1 MTRQCPWIP
10 AGPTNASR
18 LIAIFLV
25 CTLANALIVRAAVV
39 TFQNGVSS
47 YTGTVD
53 TFVQQAAPAT
63 ANGASTAAEWDGDDP
78 PGTNQVNAALVR
90 FDSIFGGGVGQVP
103 IGSQINSATLSYTVF
118 NTGTVGIIYEAATSW
133 SGATSWNTLGGTPG
147 VDAADYGTYV
157 NSASGTSL
165 TTYNVDVTP
174 SLILWSSDPTLNK
187 GWIILPTGTDG
198 VQIRSSEYATIASR
212 PKLTVNYGVAAPPSL
227 VRAPYLQLGTPT
239 SMTICWRTNIATDS
253 VVHFGAAP
261 GSLTTTVSDPTLRID
276 HYVKLSGLSPAT
288 TYYYDVGLTGQVL
301 IGGDVHH
308 YFATSPVAG
317 TRGRFSFW
325 VVGDSGTGGADQAAV
340 RNAMLAVTAAE
351 PPDLYLH
358 MGDIAYNSGT
368 ETEFTNYH
376 FAVYQNILRHTVCW
390 PTLGN
395 HEGTLSDSQTQ
406 TGPYYT
412 AFVMPKLAEAGGL
425 ASNTEAYYSFDY
437 ANAHFICLDSHDSPR
452 TPGSAMLTWLANDLA
467 MTTQNWVIAFWHHP
481 PYSHGSHD
489 SDDPADSGG
498 RLKDMRENVLPI
510 LEAGGVDLVLGGH
523 SHIYERSYLVDG
535 AYDTPTTAAGH
546 IVDGGNGRTD
556 GDGAYLKSLGQTPNE
571 GAVYI
576 VAGHGGASLGGTGDH
591 PLMYFS
597 EVDFG
602 SCVVTVEGN
611 VLSLANIRR
620 DAVTSDHFTLIKTP
634 PGDLDIDGDIDTLD
648 VLNFVDVLLGLDVNS
663 LHVARSDIN
672 MDTLANGSDIAGF
685 VASYL
690 ANG

>member
-1 MTRQCPWIP
+1 MIRQCSWKTVCATP
-10 AGPTNASR
+10 AGHFIAAILACTFACAST
-18 LIAIFLV
+18 A
-25 CTLANALIVRAAVV
+25 RAVLV
-39 TFQNGVSS
+39 TFQNGVSGYS
-47 YTGTVD
+47 GTVD
-53 TFVQQAAPAT
+53 NFIQQAAPAT
-63 ANGASTAAEWDGDDP
+63 ANGASASVEWDGDDP
-78 PGTNQVNAALVR
+78 PGTNQVNAGLIR

-103 IGSQINSATLSYTVF
+103 VGSQITSATLTYTVF
-118 NTGTVGIIYEAATSW
+118 NTGTVGVIYEAASNW
-133 SGATSWNTLGGTPG
+133 SGATTWATLGGTPG

-157 NSASGTSL
+157 NSATGSSL
-165 TTYNVDVTP
+165 TTYNIDVTP
-174 SLILWSSDPTLNK
+174 SLVLWSSDPALNK
-187 GWIILPTGTDG
+187 GWIILSTGTDG
-198 VQIRSSEYATIASR
+198 VQIRSSEYAAITNR
-212 PKLTVNYGVAAPPSL
+212 PKLTVNYGAAVPPSL

-239 SMTICWRTNIATDS
+239 SMTICWRTNMATDS

-261 GSLTTTVSDPTLRID
+261 GSLTSTVSDPTLRID
-276 HYVKLSGLSPAT
+276 HYVTLSGLSPAT

-301 IGGDVHH
+301 AGGDANH
-308 YFATSPVAG
+308 YLATSPTPG
-317 TRGRFSFW
+317 SRGQFSFW
-325 VVGDSGTGGADQAAV
+325 MVGDCGNGSVEQTQV
-340 RNAMLAVTAAE
+340 RNAMLAVTAAD
-351 PPDLYLH
+351 PPDFWLH

-368 ETEFTNYH
+368 NTEFNNYH
-376 FAVYQNILRHTVCW
+376 FGVYQGILRHTVCW

-412 AFVMPKLAEAGGL
+412 AFVMPMVAEAGGL

-467 MTTQNWVIAFWHHP
+467 MTTQNWVIAYWHHP

-489 SDDPADSGG
+489 SDDPLDSSG
-498 RLKDMRENVLPI
+498 RLKDMRENALPI

-546 IVDGGNGRTD
+546 IVDAGDGRTD
-556 GDGAYLKSLGQTPNE
+556 GTGAYLKSLGQTSHE

-576 VAGHGGASLGGTGDH
+576 VAGHGGAAISGTADH

-597 EVDFG
+597 ELDYG
-602 SCVVTVEGN
+602 SCVVTIEGN

-620 DAVTSDHFTLIKTP
+620 DSVTSDHFTLIKTP

-648 VLNFVDVLLGLDVNS
+648 VSNFVDVLLGLDVNAQ
-663 LHVARSDIN
+663 HVARSDIN
-672 MDTLANGSDIAGF
+672 VDSLANGSDIAGF